1 MNIILVSSKMAKTKT
16 MSIWQVLMLVA
27 GLVLIAITL
36 TALIFKPKL
45 NAKSE
50 TLVVVAPEIVVDNLD
65 ESQMHLD
72 AYAKQIGELQA
83 RIVRL
88 DAQNH
93 RLVKLAGIDT
103 LESNTKT
110 NTAKNPQADSDGLEP
125 KFGGPLV
132 SVRPMTE
139 QDLQAAVSQ
148 LVKAVDVRD
157 EYLSGVEAEVLRNSV
172 LKDMLPNSRPV
183 TAAFNSSSFGW
194 RTDPFNKH
202 RAFHEGL
209 DFTANTGS
217 PIHAAADGIVTSSS
231 RTPAYG
237 NLVKINHGAG
247 LETRYAH
254 ASKLLV
260 KKGERVIKGQVI
272 AKVGSTGRST
282 GPHLHYEIRLN
293 GHALDPKKYLK

>member
-1 MNIILVSSKMAKTKT
+1 
-16 MSIWQVLMLVA
+16 MLVA